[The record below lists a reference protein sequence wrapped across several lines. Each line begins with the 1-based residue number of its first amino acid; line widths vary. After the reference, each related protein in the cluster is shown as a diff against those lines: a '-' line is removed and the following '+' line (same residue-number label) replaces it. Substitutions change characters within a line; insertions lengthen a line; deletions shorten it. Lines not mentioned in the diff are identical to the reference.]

1 MSIFKEADGV
11 YKIRWREGGR
21 QKSLRVHGAKE
32 LAKKILRKKLSSRDE
47 NRHLDVRRKNFK
59 VSALVERYSK
69 ECASKKRSYDR
80 EKSVLAGI
88 QQELGHLFVRE
99 VDGNAVAQWFG
110 NLTTKKG
117 LSTGTAVRH

>member
-1 MSIFKEADGV
+1 MPIYKEADGV

-47 NRHLDVRRKNFK
+47 NRHLDVKREVNFR
-59 VSALVERYSK
+59 VSALVEWYSK
-69 ECASKKRSYDR
+69 EYASKKKSYDR

-88 QQELGHLFVRE
+88 TKELGHLFR
-99 VDGNAVAQWFG
+99 
-110 NLTTKKG
+110 
-117 LSTGTAVRH
+117 